1 MLNAISKRRTRSGG
15 FEVQRRGY
23 DTLTK
28 GSGQMYH
35 WNKDLREMKEKAKKL
50 SQGVESQAEG
60 TQGTACACA
69 IRWE

>member
-1 MLNAISKRRTRSGG
+1 M
-15 FEVQRRGY
+15 QRRGY